1 MIGSSTNSKADTSV
15 AKLFMYGIS
24 HYLAS
29 HIHLLKTPTKL
40 VISCYGKKKKLET
53 KIVYSQWPHFQL
65 EVNNA
70 LQTLMWFANA
80 PSRD

>member
-40 VISCYGKKKKLET
+40 MISCYGKKKCWRLK
-53 KIVYSQWPHFQL
+53 
-65 EVNNA
+65 
-70 LQTLMWFANA
+70 
-80 PSRD
+80 